1 MSIKSFIQIIIL
13 ILMISIIVGVYYKYF
28 QSSEN
33 IVEEINSSE
42 VYNQEQLKILEK
54 KVLELEIK
62 NNELN
67 SIIKRY

>member
-28 QSSEN
+28 QSNEN

-42 VYNQEQLKILEK
+42 I
-54 KVLELEIK
+54 
-62 NNELN
+62 
-67 SIIKRY
+67 

>member
-1 MSIKSFIQIIIL
+1 ML
-13 ILMISIIVGVYYKYF
+13 SIIVGVYYKYF
-28 QSSEN
+28 KSNES

-54 KVLELEIK
+54 KVLELEIQ

-67 SIIKRY
+67 LSLIHI